1 MNPDKAKKYYVPED
15 IVFVIG
21 YGEREFGAAQL
32 DDSIAPCVME
42 VEREDGTKERVRAEA
57 GDWIVF
63 SGDLRYVL
71 SNMVFCWLFQS
82 LHDDDPPTPFL
93 IEDMESDNA

>member
-1 MNPDKAKKYYVPED
+1 MDFDKAKKYYMPES
-15 IVFVIG
+15 FV
-21 YGEREFGAAQL
+21 YDYEFGERKFGAAQL

-71 SNMVFCWLFQS
+71 SNMVFCWLFQP
-82 LHDDDPPTPFL
+82 LHDDPPTPFR